1 MKKLSQLREHLSQ
14 HVPFLNHNP
23 ELMTVLIENGRI
35 IATLAPSLSYEYRYT
50 VNIII
55 ERFGGNQ
62 DILMAVLV
70 DWIRQYQPE
79 LFANPDRRQHD
90 FRFEMDFIDNQTA
103 HISIEIDITER
114 VLVKHEGI
122 KQVVE
127 AIPEPDD
134 PFDNWPGVD

>member
-1 MKKLSQLREHLSQ
+1 MKKPEQLRDYLSQ

-23 ELMTVLIENGRI
+23 ELMTVFVENGNV
-35 IATLAPSLSYEYRYT
+35 IATMAPSISFEYRYT
-50 VNIII
+50 INLII

-90 FRFEMDFIDNQTA
+90 FRFEMDFIDN
-103 HISIEIDITER
+103 
-114 VLVKHEGI
+114 
-122 KQVVE
+122 
-127 AIPEPDD
+127 
-134 PFDNWPGVD
+134 